1 MDYYLISYGLTILA
15 LIITLGAQ
23 GFVNSSY
30 NKYKRVNNNRNITG
44 AQAARRVLD
53 KNGLENVKIEEVVGF
68 LTDHYDPTHK
78 VIRLS
83 TDIYNGSSV
92 AGVAVAC
99 HECGHAIQDK
109 EDYLM
114 LKIRHALVPFVNIS
128 SYAGYI
134 AIAIGVFFSFVDLI
148 WLGILCECVI
158 LLFQLVTLPVEFDA
172 SKRALQQIE
181 QEAILEGSEF
191 NGGKK
196 VLTAAALTYVASVA
210 STLLEILRLILL
222 FTRRRDD

>member
-1 MDYYLISYGLTILA
+1 MDYYIISYGLTFLA

-23 GFVNSSY
+23 FFVNSSY
-30 NKYKRVNNNRNITG
+30 NKYKQVSNKKGITG
-44 AQAARRVLD
+44 KEAARMVLD
-53 KNGLENVKIEEVVGF
+53 KNDLHDIKIEEVSGT
-68 LTDHYDPTHK
+68 LTDHYDPTNK

-83 TDIYNGSSV
+83 SDIYNGSSV

-109 EDYLM
+109 ENYTM
-114 LKIRHALVPFVNIS
+114 LRIRHALIPFVNIS

-134 AIAIGVFFSFVDLI
+134 AILIGAFFSLLNLI
-148 WLGILCECVI
+148 WLGILCECII

-172 SKRALQQIE
+172 SSRALKQIE
-181 QEAILEGSEF
+181 KLDILDKEELS
-191 NGGKK
+191 GGRR

-210 STLLEILRLILL
+210 ATVLEILRLVLI
-222 FTRRRDD
+222 FTRKDD